1 MTLLLNHRRCL
12 PCILASVAFMFSSC
26 QEGGHF
32 CILGYS
38 TQPNYDLTIHT
49 VYVPI
54 FKNTTFT
61 QGLEFDLTRAVVR
74 EIEAKT
80 PYKVASCREQADSE
94 LVGTITARNKLLI
107 NYNQLGEVR
116 EVQSTLTVDLI
127 WRDLRPGHAGEILS
141 RPAAGPAGGPLV
153 LKEGQAAPSF
163 TIQSQAGYIPE
174 IGQSQATALKDNVDR
189 LAVQIVSMMEKPW

>member
-1 MTLLLNHRRCL
+1 VLLSVNSRCWFL
-12 PCILASVAFMFSSC
+12 CLAAGLALMLSAC

-32 CILGYS
+32 CILGYT

-54 FKNTTFT
+54 FKNTTFS
-61 QGLEFDLTRAVVR
+61 QGLEFELTRAVIR

-94 LVGTITARNKLLI
+94 LIGTITARNKQLI

-116 EVQSTLTVDLI
+116 EVQTTLTVDLI

-141 RPAAGPAGGPLV
+141 KPNPGPRGEPLV
-153 LKEGQAAPSF
+153 IKEGQSAPSF
-163 TIQSQAGYIPE
+163 TVQSQAGFIPE
-174 IGQSQATALKDNVDR
+174 IGQSLATALKDNCDR

>member
-1 MTLLLNHRRCL
+1 MTRLLNRGCFACL
-12 PCILASVAFMFSSC
+12 AAALALMLSSC

-32 CILGYS
+32 CILGY
-38 TQPNYDLTIHT
+38 TTMPNYDLTIHT

-54 FKNTTFT
+54 FKNTTFS
-61 QGLEFDLTRAVVR
+61 QGLEFELTRAVVR

-94 LVGTITARNKLLI
+94 LIGTIVARNKLLI

-116 EVQSTLTVDLI
+116 EVQTTVTVDVI

-141 RPAAGPAGGPLV
+141 KPNPGPEGKPLV
-153 LKEGQAAPSF
+153 LKEGQSAPAF
-163 TIQSQAGYIPE
+163 TVQSQAGFIPE
-174 IGQSQATALKDNVDR
+174 IGQSLATALKDNCDR

>member
-1 MTLLLNHRRCL
+1 MTMLLRLRYAL
-12 PCILASVAFMFSSC
+12 PCLLAAVAFLLPSC
-26 QEGGHF
+26 QGDGNF
-32 CILGYS
+32 CILGYT
-38 TQPNYDLTIHT
+38 TQPNYDRTIQT

-54 FKNTTFT
+54 FKNITFT
-61 QGLEFDLTRAVVR
+61 RGLEFDLTRAVVR

-80 PYKVASCREQADSE
+80 PYKVASCREQADTE
-94 LVGTITARNKLLI
+94 LIGKITTRNKQLL

-116 EVQSTLTVDLI
+116 EVQSTLTVELI

-141 RPAAGPAGGPLV
+141 KPATGPAGDPLKV
-153 LKEGQAAPSF
+153 KEGESAPSF
-163 TIQSQAGYIPE
+163 VVQAQNSFIPE